1 MISDQIVLDY
11 VFKKFL
17 KGLLTLELHI
27 YHGVSPYFFHWV
39 LRSFAWYI
47 DILWFF
53 SHRVFLNL
61 QDNNWWT
68 SNDAYKKI
76 IDQEGVLELINSD
89 QLRLI
94 TSLVTANDSC
104 IVGIGIGTFW
114 CQQTPFRH

>member
-1 MISDQIVLDY
+1 MSYYLFFLTEVFEDSMEDILISDQIVLDY

-53 SHRVFLNL
+53 PTGFFQSLK
-61 QDNNWWT
+61 T
-68 SNDAYKKI
+68 I
-76 IDQEGVLELINSD
+76 IDGQI
-89 QLRLI
+89 R
-94 TSLVTANDSC
+94 
-104 IVGIGIGTFW
+104 
-114 CQQTPFRH
+114 CQ